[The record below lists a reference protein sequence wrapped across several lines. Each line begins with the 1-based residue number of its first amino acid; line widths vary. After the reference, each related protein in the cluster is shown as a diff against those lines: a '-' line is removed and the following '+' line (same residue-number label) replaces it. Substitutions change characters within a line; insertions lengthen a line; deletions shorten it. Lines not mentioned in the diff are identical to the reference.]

1 MTKEI
6 KENKEQNKRIERF
19 ISVPKYQYFIKT
31 LRELAIPFKY
41 LEFKC
46 FRDGIPSSSE
56 YLTPDNDGNIRF
68 YTPTIDGDIETY
80 TTDTKNVKVHDWYLT
95 RFIEPKKTPD
105 GEAKYMPV
113 RGGGTR
119 LFLTPPIVEAY
130 KSKTEV
136 KTIYLIEGFK
146 KAFAMYLHGGLS
158 VIGMNGLT
166 GFKEPGKERIRA
178 ELRDLFK
185 TCDVKKVVI
194 IYDSDLFELGKSQE
208 KATTARPNNFYRAC
222 LSAKSLIENFADVTL
237 VHPTPNPT
245 KKLGFDDLL
254 LEHRENEFTNEDLKL
269 DEVKPDPGHE
279 RVFKA
284 LDQTITEGKSDL
296 FQSLKLTSIQDFK
309 IRSYFHLDDVMS
321 FYTFHHEELKKRKR
335 FSFYTHKY
343 IIKDDGTF
351 EEKKDD
357 DTFGLSIDNNQIFKD
372 SPKEGKKIVATFNI
386 KILFRISGDDPIRI
400 AELTNVYGEKSIV
413 EVTPE
418 DLNSPQRFNSITMG
432 AGNFIYKGGRDELLD
447 LSQLLFKHEKPAI
460 TFKTLGYQPR
470 YMVYAFANGLV
481 TPDGWR
487 ECDDYGI
494 VEYNDNIFYFP
505 AFSKFNIDKEDLF
518 AEIRKYSHYQNQKQ
532 YSFSQWFKQ
541 FTTVYGDNGYVAAAF
556 YLASLFSDIVFSHRS
571 GIGFPIL
578 WSAGKP
584 KTGKSTI
591 CQSILNLFGE
601 GILSDSLTASST
613 IKYKAARFSQLRNA
627 ILHFDEYKTN
637 DIKTQDFLKSI
648 FDRLPSGT
656 KAFTNDSKTRLN
668 YILSSLMVSGEV
680 LPTDNHAL
688 FTRTLLMV
696 FNITED
702 QRTDE
707 ERHEFKILSRMEEN
721 GLTSV
726 TVEMLKHRHLIEK
739 YFDESYQSTY
749 DEINQ
754 FFGSANLIDGRMKK
768 SAAWIMSVVK
778 VLVDNKAID
787 LGIPWITFIKIWCKN
802 LQMQDQQIKSNT
814 DAAKFWDVI
823 ETCFRNHKISEEAGD
838 FKISDGHLIIRL
850 NRLQSPYT
858 EEAYKQK
865 MTKVLDKASLK
876 NYLENEPYFIPNYDK
891 SGRPKKTRFNGSKAP
906 IEAMW
911 LNYEMIVE
919 SFGIDLTRDPLANAD
934 ESGAPDIKESNTEGN
949 DLPF

>member
-1 MTKEI
+1 MSEEKKDQLKKTVD
-6 KENKEQNKRIERF
+6 RYL
-19 ISVPKYQYFIKT
+19 SVPKYKYFIKT
-31 LRELAIPFKY
+31 LKELAVPIKY
-41 LEFKC
+41 LDFKC
-46 FRDGIPSSSE
+46 FRDGRPSTGE
-56 YLTPDNDGNIRF
+56 YLSPDNDGNIRF

-95 RFIEPKKTPD
+95 RFIEPKKTAD
-105 GEAKYMPV
+105 GVAKYMPV

-119 LFLTPPIVEAY
+119 LFLTPQIVESYRA
-130 KSKTEV
+130 KKEI

-146 KAFAMYLHGGLS
+146 KAFAMYLHGNLP

-178 ELRDLFK
+178 ELRDLLK

-194 IYDSDLFELGKSQE
+194 LYDSDLFELGRSKE
-208 KATTARPNNFYRAC
+208 KATTTRPNNFYRAC

-237 VHPTPNPT
+237 VHPTPNPE
-245 KKLGFDDLL
+245 KKFGFDDLL
-254 LEHRENEFTNEDLKL
+254 LEHREKEFTNEDLL
-269 DEVKPDPGHE
+269 LEEVKSDKGHE
-279 RVFKA
+279 RIFKA
-284 LDQTITEGKSDL
+284 LEQTLSEGKNDL
-296 FQSLKLTSIQDFK
+296 FQALKLTSIQDFK
-309 IRSYFHLDDVMS
+309 IRSYFNLDDAMS
-321 FYTFHHEELKKRKR
+321 FFTFHRDELVKRKK

-343 IIKDDGTF
+343 FIKADGTF
-351 EEKKDD
+351 EEIKEDE
-357 DTFGLSIDNNQIFKD
+357 TFGLTIDNNQILKD
-372 SPKEGKKIVATFNI
+372 TKNGKTIIATFNI
-386 KILFRISGDDPIRI
+386 KVLFRISGDDPIRI
-400 AELTNVYGEKSIV
+400 AELTNTYGEKAII

-460 TFKTLGYQPR
+460 TFKVLGYQPR
-470 YMVYAFANGLV
+470 FMVYAFANGLV

-518 AEIRKYSHYQNQKQ
+518 AEIRKYSHYQTQKQ
-532 YSFSQWFKQ
+532 FSFSQWFKQ
-541 FTTVYGDNGYVAAAF
+541 FTTVYGDNGYIAASF
-556 YLASLFSDIVFSHRS
+556 YMASLFSDIVFSHRS

-591 CQSILNLFGE
+591 CQSILSLFGD

-627 ILHFDEYKTN
+627 TLHFDEYKTN

-688 FTRTLLMV
+688 FTRTLLMI
-696 FNITED
+696 FNVTED
-702 QRTDE
+702 QRSET
-707 ERHEFKILSRMEEN
+707 ERNEFKILSRMEEN

-726 TVEMLKHRHLIEK
+726 TVELLKHRHLIEK
-739 YFDESYQSTY
+739 YFDEVYQSTY
-749 DEINQ
+749 DEINN
-754 FFGSANLIDGRMKK
+754 FLGGANIIDGRMKK

-778 VLVDNKAID
+778 VLVDYEAIE
-787 LGIPWITFIKIWCKN
+787 LNIAWVSYVKLWCKN
-802 LQMQDQQIKSNT
+802 LQMQDQQIKTNT

-823 ETCFRNHKISEEAGD
+823 EILHRNQKISEASGD
-838 FKISDGHLIIRL
+838 FIIKNGLLIVRL
-850 NRLQSPYT
+850 NRLIAPYT

-876 NYLENEPYFIPNYDK
+876 NYLENEPYYIPNFDK
-891 SGRPKKTRFNGSKAP
+891 KGRPKKMRFTGSKAP
-906 IEAMW
+906 VEAMW
-911 LNYEMIVE
+911 LNYDQIVE
-919 SFGIDLTRDPLANAD
+919 SFGIDLTRDITATGDDPDNVD
-934 ESGAPDIKESNTEGN
+934 EN
-949 DLPF
+949 DGDGSPF